1 MGGPSSKLG
10 ESLRKL
16 QLWQGLGSSW
26 VSFGASW
33 EGPEASWEGEGRREK
48 NGAFLV
54 CGDTIGHRPLW
65 GRCPIVVS
73 GYSIRYMLIYCAGD
87 TDTIASMTG
96 SIAGAYWGVEAV
108 DAMPSAS
115 CEGLEDARTDFFC
128 GRKAFS

>member
-1 MGGPSSKLG
+1 MWEAAGGGGDG
-10 ESLRKL
+10 EK
-16 QLWQGLGSSW
+16 
-26 VSFGASW
+26 
-33 EGPEASWEGEGRREK
+33 K

-108 DAMPSAS
+108 DATPSAS
-115 CEGLEDARTDFFC
+115 CEGLEDARTDN
-128 GRKAFS
+128 